1 MLFSAHKEIFQQLL
15 FQPNGSSP
23 LRHSKVNNK
32 CVFNICHS
40 QPFFFF
46 IINLLEQPCNSLA
59 NREVAALSR
68 SDELEFLIKSK
79 DTENVMFCF
88 VLSSYFTLVHMNGL
102 SSWSGGPVMQTI
114 HVK

>member
-32 CVFNICHS
+32 CF
-40 QPFFFF
+40 QYLPFTTIFFL